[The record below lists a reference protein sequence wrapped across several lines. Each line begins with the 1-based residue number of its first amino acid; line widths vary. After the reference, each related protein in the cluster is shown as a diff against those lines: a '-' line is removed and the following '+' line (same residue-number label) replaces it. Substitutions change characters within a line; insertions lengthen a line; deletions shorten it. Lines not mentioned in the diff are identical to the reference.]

1 MSTEN
6 LQKQKL
12 EYKVVIYRE
21 PLLGSI
27 FLGGSRVDPKRYSD
41 FLNANA
47 RDGWRV
53 VTMEREIRREFIF
66 FKREAF
72 LTILERPA
80 QEQTQ
85 SQ

>member
-1 MSTEN
+1 MTTHSHN
-6 LQKQKL
+6 QRF

-27 FLGGSRVDPKRYSD
+27 FLGGSRVDPLRYSN
-41 FLNANA
+41 FLNQNA
-47 RDGWRV
+47 KEGWKV

-72 LTILERPA
+72 LSILERPLA
-80 QEQTQ
+80 P
-85 SQ
+85 SGAA

>member
-1 MSTEN
+1 M
-6 LQKQKL
+6 K

-27 FLGGSRVDPKRYSD
+27 FLGGAKVNPVRYGD

-53 VTMEREIRREFIF
+53 ITVERESRRELF
-66 FKREAF
+66 FFRREAF
-72 LTILERPA
+72 VTILERDVA
-80 QEQTQ
+80 
-85 SQ
+85 